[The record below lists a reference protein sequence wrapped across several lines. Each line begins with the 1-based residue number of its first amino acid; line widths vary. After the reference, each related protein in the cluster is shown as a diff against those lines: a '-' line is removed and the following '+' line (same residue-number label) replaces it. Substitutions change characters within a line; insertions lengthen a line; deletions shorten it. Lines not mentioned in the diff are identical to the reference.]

1 MKLIL
6 RAGGIL
12 RNGPEKTLVDDYM
25 ARAQGLARTTGFLSV
40 EEQGVELKGQY
51 DRANET
57 EKLLSVV
64 KPSDELIILDER
76 GKSPTSRD
84 IAKHFSRLRDDGIS
98 ACYMVIG
105 GADGFEP
112 STVKEMRP
120 GRITKWSFGAQT
132 WPHKMVRVM
141 AAEQIYRALSIL
153 AKTPY
158 HRD

>member
-6 RAGGIL
+6 RAGGVL
-12 RNGPEKTLVDDYM
+12 RTGPEKSLVEDYLT
-25 ARAQGLARTTGFLSV
+25 RAQGLARGTGFRSV
-40 EEQGVELKGQY
+40 EEQAVELKGQF
-51 DRANET
+51 DRAAET
-57 EKLLSVV
+57 AKLLSVV
-64 KPSDELIILDER
+64 TSSDELIILDER

-84 IAKHFSRLRDDGIS
+84 IAKHFAQLRDDGVGAS
-98 ACYMVIG
+98 YMIIG

-112 STVKEMRP
+112 SVIKDMRP
-120 GRITKWSFGAQT
+120 GRITKWSFGSQT

>member
-1 MKLIL
+1 VKLIL
-6 RAGGIL
+6 RAGGVL
-12 RNGPEKTLVDDYM
+12 RSGPEKTLIDDYLS
-25 ARAQGLARTTGFLSV
+25 RAQGLARGTGFLSV

-51 DRANET
+51 DRASET
-57 EKLLSVV
+57 CKLLSIVE
-64 KPSDELIILDER
+64 PSDELILLDER

-84 IAKHFSRLRDDGIS
+84 IARHFSMLRDDGVGAS
-98 ACYMVIG
+98 YMVIG

-112 STVKEMRP
+112 SAIKEMRP
-120 GRITKWSFGAQT
+120 GRYTKWSFGAQT

>member
-6 RAGGIL
+6 RAGGVL
-12 RNGPEKTLVDDYM
+12 RSGPEKTLVDDYLT
-25 ARAQGLARTTGFLSV
+25 RAQGLARGTGFISV
-40 EEQGVELKGQY
+40 EEQGVELKGQF
-51 DRANET
+51 DRAAET
-57 EKLLSVV
+57 TKLLSAVN
-64 KPSDELIILDER
+64 PSDELILLDER

-84 IAKHFSRLRDDGIS
+84 IAKHFAKLRDDGIGAS
-98 ACYMVIG
+98 YLIIG
-105 GADGFEP
+105 GADGFDP
-112 STVKEMRP
+112 AVVKNMRP
-120 GRITKWSFGAQT
+120 GRITKWSFGSQT

>member
-1 MKLIL
+1 MKITL
-6 RAGGIL
+6 RAGGVL
-12 RNGPEKTLVDDYM
+12 RNGPEKTLLDDYM
-25 ARAQGLARTTGFLSV
+25 TRAQGLARGTGFLAI

-51 DRANET
+51 DRAAET
-57 EKLLSVV
+57 EKLLSAVN
-64 KPSDELIILDER
+64 PSDELIILDER

-84 IAKHFSRLRDDGIS
+84 IAKHFSRLRDEGVGV
-98 ACYMVIG
+98 CYIVIG
-105 GADGFEP
+105 GADGFEQ
-112 STVKEMRP
+112 SVLKTLRP

>member
-6 RAGGIL
+6 RAGGLL
-12 RNGPEKTLVDDYM
+12 RKGPEKVLVDDYIT
-25 ARAQGLARTTGFLSV
+25 RAQGLARGTGFISV
-40 EEQGVELKGQY
+40 EEQAIELKGQY
-51 DRANET
+51 DRAAET
-57 EKLLSVV
+57 SKLLSAV
-64 KPSDELIILDER
+64 KASDELILLDER
-76 GKSPTSRD
+76 GKSPSSRE
-84 IAKHFSRLRDDGIS
+84 IAAHFERLRDDGVAAS
-98 ACYMVIG
+98 YMIIG

-112 STVKEMRP
+112 STVKAHRP
-120 GRITKWSFGAQT
+120 GRITKWSFGSQT

>member
-6 RAGGIL
+6 RAGGVL
-12 RNGPEKTLVDDYM
+12 RSGPEKTLVDDYLT
-25 ARAQGLARTTGFLSV
+25 RAQGLARGTGFRSV
-40 EEQGVELKGQY
+40 EEQGVELKGQF
-51 DRANET
+51 DRAAET
-57 EKLLSVV
+57 TKLLSAVY
-64 KPSDELIILDER
+64 PSDELILLDER

-84 IAKHFSRLRDDGIS
+84 IAKHFAKLRDDGIGAS
-98 ACYMVIG
+98 YLIIG
-105 GADGFEP
+105 GADGFDP
-112 STVKEMRP
+112 AVVKNMRP
-120 GRITKWSFGAQT
+120 GRITKWSFGSQT

>member
-6 RAGGIL
+6 RAGGVL
-12 RNGPEKTLVDDYM
+12 RGGPEKTLVDDYLT
-25 ARAQGLARTTGFLSV
+25 RAEGLARGTGFRSV
-40 EEQGVELKGQY
+40 EEQAVELKGQY
-51 DRANET
+51 DRAAET
-57 EKLLSVV
+57 AKLLSVV
-64 KPSDELIILDER
+64 KPADELILLDER
-76 GKSPTSRD
+76 GKSPTSRE
-84 IAKHFSRLRDDGIS
+84 IARHFAQLRDDGVAASYIL
-98 ACYMVIG
+98 IG

-112 STVKEMRP
+112 SVVKSLRP
-120 GRITKWSFGAQT
+120 GRITKWSFGSQT

>member
-6 RAGGIL
+6 RAGGVL
-12 RNGPEKTLVDDYM
+12 RSGPEKILVDDYM
-25 ARAQGLARTTGFLSV
+25 TRAQGLARGTGFLSV
-40 EEQGVELKGQY
+40 EEQGVESKGQY
-51 DRANET
+51 DRTAET
-57 EKLLSVV
+57 RKLLSVIS
-64 KPSDELIILDER
+64 PSDELILLDER

-84 IAKHFSRLRDDGIS
+84 IAAHVSRLRDDGVAASYI
-98 ACYMVIG
+98 VIG

-112 STVKEMRP
+112 SVVKEMRP
-120 GRITKWSFGAQT
+120 GRITKWSFGSQT

>member
-1 MKLIL
+1 VKLIL
-6 RAGGIL
+6 RAGGVL
-12 RNGPEKTLVDDYM
+12 RGGAEKTLVDDYM
-25 ARAQGLARTTGFLSV
+25 TRAQGLARGTGFRSV

-51 DRANET
+51 DRAAET
-57 EKLLSVV
+57 IKLLSVV
-64 KPSDELIILDER
+64 NPSDELIILDER

-84 IAKHFSRLRDDGIS
+84 IAKHFAQLRDDGVG
-98 ACYMVIG
+98 AAYMVIG

-112 STVKEMRP
+112 SAVKKLRP

-141 AAEQIYRALSIL
+141 AAEQIYRAISIL

>member
-6 RAGGIL
+6 RAGGVL
-12 RNGPEKTLVDDYM
+12 RSGPEKLLVDDYM
-25 ARAQGLARTTGFLSV
+25 TRAQGLARGTGFLSV
-40 EEQGVELKGQY
+40 EEQAVELKGQY
-51 DRANET
+51 DRSAET
-57 EKLLSVV
+57 TKLLSVV
-64 KPSDELIILDER
+64 NPSDELIILDER

-84 IAKHFSRLRDDGIS
+84 IARHFSNLRDDGVGAS
-98 ACYMVIG
+98 YMVIG

-112 STVKEMRP
+112 SVVKDMRP
-120 GRITKWSFGAQT
+120 GRITKWSFGSQT

>member
-6 RAGGIL
+6 RAGGVL
-12 RNGPEKTLVDDYM
+12 RSGPEKTLIDDYM
-25 ARAQGLARTTGFLSV
+25 ARAQGLARGTGFLGV

-51 DRANET
+51 DRASET
-57 EKLLSVV
+57 RKLLSAVDS
-64 KPSDELIILDER
+64 SDELIILDER

-84 IAKHFSRLRDDGIS
+84 IARHFSRLRDDGVG
-98 ACYMVIG
+98 AGYMIIG

-112 STVKEMRP
+112 SVVKEMRP

>member
-6 RAGGIL
+6 RAGGVL
-12 RNGPEKTLVDDYM
+12 RKGPEKILIDDYM
-25 ARAQGLARTTGFLSV
+25 TRAQGLARGTGFISV
-40 EEQGVELKGQY
+40 EEQGVELKGQH
-51 DRANET
+51 DRAAET
-57 EKLLSVV
+57 TKLLSVV
-64 KPSDELIILDER
+64 KSSDELILLDER

-84 IAKHFSRLRDDGIS
+84 IASHFARLRDDGVAASYI
-98 ACYMVIG
+98 VIG

-112 STVKEMRP
+112 SVVKDLRS
-120 GRITKWSFGAQT
+120 GRITKWSFGSQT

>member
-1 MKLIL
+1 VKIIL

-12 RNGPEKTLVDDYM
+12 RNGPEKTLTDDYI
-25 ARAQGLARTTGFLSV
+25 ARAQGLARGTGFRAI

-51 DRANET
+51 NRATET
-57 EKLLSVV
+57 EKLISNIT
-64 KPSDELIILDER
+64 PSDELIILDER
-76 GKSPTSRD
+76 GKSPTSRE
-84 IAKHFSRLRDDGIS
+84 IAQHFSQLRDEGHTN
-98 ACYMVIG
+98 CYLVIG
-105 GADGFEP
+105 GADGFDP
-112 STVKEMRP
+112 ATLKSLRP
-120 GRITKWSFGAQT
+120 GRITKWSFGSQT

>member
-6 RAGGIL
+6 RAGGVL
-12 RNGPEKTLVDDYM
+12 RSGPEKTLVDDYLT
-25 ARAQGLARTTGFLSV
+25 RAQGLGRGTGFRSV
-40 EEQGVELKGQY
+40 EEQGVELKGQF
-51 DRANET
+51 DRAAET
-57 EKLLSVV
+57 TKLLSAVY
-64 KPSDELIILDER
+64 PSDELILLDER

-84 IAKHFSRLRDDGIS
+84 IAKHFAKLRDDGIGAS
-98 ACYMVIG
+98 YLIIG
-105 GADGFEP
+105 GADGFDP
-112 STVKEMRP
+112 AVVKNMRP
-120 GRITKWSFGAQT
+120 GRITKWSFGSQT

>member
-6 RAGGIL
+6 RAGGVL
-12 RNGPEKTLVDDYM
+12 RSGPEKTLIDDYLS
-25 ARAQGLARTTGFLSV
+25 RAQGLARGTGFLSV

-51 DRANET
+51 DRASET
-57 EKLLSVV
+57 RKLLSIVE
-64 KPSDELIILDER
+64 PSDELILLDER

-84 IAKHFSRLRDDGIS
+84 IARHFSMLRDDGVGASYI
-98 ACYMVIG
+98 VIG

-112 STVKEMRP
+112 SAIKEMRP
-120 GRITKWSFGAQT
+120 GRYTKWSFGAQT